1 MKIYAPISNVN
12 GVYASVLF
20 KDSVGETNNP
30 ALIEWF
36 KAHGYRLEESPKVK
50 QEDLLT
56 KVVETVEVEKSAE
69 PNFDSM
75 TPLELRDWMREN
87 GYASVIKNIRNKEKL
102 LELMKK

>member
-1 MKIYAPISNVN
+1 MKIYAPVSNVN

-20 KDSVGETNNP
+20 KNSVGETNNP
-30 ALIEWF
+30 ALIKWF
-36 KAHGYRLEESPKVK
+36 KDRGYRVEENSQVQ

-56 KVVETVEVEKSAE
+56 KVVETVDVEK
-69 PNFDSM
+69 PQPDFDSM

>member
-1 MKIYAPISNVN
+1 MKIYAPVANVN

-36 KAHGYRLEESPKVK
+36 KAHGYRLEESPKVQ

-56 KVVETVEVEKSAE
+56 KVAEEVETPSQPDFE
-69 PNFDSM
+69 SM

-87 GYASVIKNIRNKEKL
+87 GYASAIKNIRNKEKL